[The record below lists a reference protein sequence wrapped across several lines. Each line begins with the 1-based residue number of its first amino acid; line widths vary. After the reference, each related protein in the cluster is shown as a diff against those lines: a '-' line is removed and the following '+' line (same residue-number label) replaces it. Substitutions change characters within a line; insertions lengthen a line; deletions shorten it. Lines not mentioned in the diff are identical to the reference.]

1 MSMPCFA
8 MDSDTSVVLL
18 GLVAA
23 HLAIDFVFQTDE
35 DVRSK
40 RQFRTWAFAK
50 HGLLHAAA
58 AYCLSGLWPLW
69 QIPAVVLLVHPLVD
83 LAKEAGTRW
92 LAQRRP
98 DGGLPVRWKLGAL
111 LADQALH
118 LGVLFALVAI
128 LDGGGQ
134 ISGPIFWTAVFGPLW
149 VKMLVLASGFIL
161 SVYAGGVVI
170 GILVEPLVKELRSS
184 GDESALSPRR
194 RGFEKGGR
202 YIGQLE
208 RTLILLFVL
217 VNQPTGVGFLV
228 AAKSVFRF
236 GDLKE
241 HEDRMEAEYII
252 IGTMLS
258 FAWGLVAAWLT
269 QYVLQNI

>member
-1 MSMPCFA
+1 
-8 MDSDTSVVLL
+8 MDSDVSVVLL
-18 GLVAA
+18 GLLAA
-23 HLAIDFVFQTDE
+23 HLVIDFVFQTD
-35 DVRSK
+35 DDIRLK
-40 RQFRTWAFAK
+40 RQFRVRAFAK

-69 QIPAVVLLVHPLVD
+69 QIPVVVLVVHPLID
-83 LAKEAGTRW
+83 LAKEAGSRW
-92 LAQRRP
+92 LTSRRK
-98 DGGLPVRWKLGAL
+98 DGGLPVRWKIGAL
-111 LADQALH
+111 LADQVLH

-128 LDGGGQ
+128 LDGRGQ
-134 ISGPIFWTAVFGPLW
+134 ISGPIFWTTVFSTLW
-149 VKMLVLASGFIL
+149 GKTLVVASGFIVC
-161 SVYAGGVVI
+161 VYAGGVVI
-170 GILVEPLVKELRSS
+170 GILVEPLVKELRAS
-184 GDESALSPRR
+184 GDESSFPPRR

-269 QYVLQNI
+269 QYVLQEF

>member
-1 MSMPCFA
+1 MSIQIFSTNSA
-8 MDSDTSVVLL
+8 SLLVLL

-23 HLAIDFVFQTDE
+23 HLAIDFAFQTDQ
-35 DVRSK
+35 DVRLK
-40 RQFRTWAFAK
+40 RQFRVWAFAK
-50 HGLLHAAA
+50 HGLLHAVM
-58 AYCLSGLWPLW
+58 AYCLSGLWPVW
-69 QIPAVVLLVHPLVD
+69 QIPAVVLVVHPLID
-83 LAKEAGTRW
+83 LAKEAGTRS
-92 LAQRRP
+92 LASRRK
-98 DGGLPVRWKLGAL
+98 DAVLPARWKLVAL

-118 LGVLFALVAI
+118 LGVLFALAAL
-128 LDGGGQ
+128 LDGAGQ
-134 ISGPIFWTAVFGPLW
+134 ISGPPFWTTVFGQLW
-149 VKMLVLASGFIL
+149 IKILVLSAGFIL
-161 SVYAGGVVI
+161 SVYAGGVVV
-170 GILVEPLVKELRSS
+170 GILVEPLVRELRST
-184 GDESALSPRR
+184 GDESSLSPRR

-228 AAKSVFRF
+228 AAKSLFRF

>member
-1 MSMPCFA
+1 MTFTAGTVPQ
-8 MDSDTSVVLL
+8 DLLL
-18 GLVAA
+18 GLITA
-23 HLAIDFVFQTDE
+23 HLLADFAFQTDQ
-35 DVRSK
+35 DIRLK
-40 RQFRTWAFAK
+40 RQFRVWVFAR

-58 AYCLSGLWPLW
+58 AYCLSGLWPVW
-69 QIPAVVLLVHPLVD
+69 QIPAVVPVVHPLID

-92 LAQRRP
+92 LASHRK
-98 DGGLPVRWKLGAL
+98 DAVLPARWKLVAL

-118 LGVLFALVAI
+118 LGVLFALVVL
-128 LDGGGQ
+128 LDGAGQ
-134 ISGPIFWTAVFGPLW
+134 ISGPTFWTTVLGKLW
-149 VKMLVLASGFIL
+149 IKILVLSAGFIL
-161 SVYAGGVVI
+161 SVYAGGVVV
-170 GILVEPLVKELRSS
+170 GILVEPLVRELHST
-184 GDESALSPRR
+184 GDESSLTPRR

-217 VNQPTGVGFLV
+217 VDQPTGVGFLV